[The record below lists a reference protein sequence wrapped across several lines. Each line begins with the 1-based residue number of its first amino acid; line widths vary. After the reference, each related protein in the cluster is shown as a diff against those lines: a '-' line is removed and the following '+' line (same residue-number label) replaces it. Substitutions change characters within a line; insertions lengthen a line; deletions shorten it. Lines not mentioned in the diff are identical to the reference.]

1 MEEERKVNPVEYVVY
16 EGAMA
21 RAERHAKRL
30 WIAIIALIVS
40 LLLCNGAW
48 LLYISQYDFANYD
61 YAVSASDGGD
71 ANFIGNDGD
80 IYNGI
85 NPSAEESTNT

>member
-1 MEEERKVNPVEYVVY
+1 MEEERKVTPVEYVVY

-48 LLYISQYDFANYD
+48 LLYISQYDFESYTYSQDGA
-61 YAVSASDGGD
+61 AVNIMGD
-71 ANFIGNDGD
+71 SNT
-80 IYNGI
+80 YNG
-85 NPSAEESTNT
+85 AEESHSQTNH